1 MSEAQAQASPPPQQ
15 AAHVY
20 PGRRAVLRGAR
31 VLGYVVY
38 AYLVVTEIVLA
49 LGFVLLLFGA
59 NPEPAFVQAVYRSLE
74 RAMEPF
80 RGIFTSIELGQTS
93 NSVEAVLDTSI
104 LFAMV
109 VYGLVA
115 WAVHAGLAWLS
126 WRLVRL
132 DTLDQEYQR
141 ELRRRQSSPNHYS
154 AGQGPPPSTAGW
166 E

>member
-1 MSEAQAQASPPPQQ
+1 MSEGQAQAPVPPQQ

-20 PGRRAVLRGAR
+20 PQRRAILWGAR
-31 VLGYVVY
+31 ALGYVVY

-93 NSVEAVLDTSI
+93 NNVEAVFDTSV

-109 VYGLVA
+109 VYALFA

-141 ELRRRQSSPNHYS
+141 ELWRRLRSPNQSS
-154 AGQGPPPSTAGW
+154 AGQETPVPGADQY
-166 E
+166 

>member
-1 MSEAQAQASPPPQQ
+1 MSEAPAQASPPPQQ

-20 PGRRAVLRGAR
+20 PGRRAVLWGAR

-59 NPEPAFVQAVYRSLE
+59 NPEPSFVQTVYRSLE

-93 NSVEAVLDTSI
+93 NNVEAVLDTSI

-115 WAVHAGLAWLS
+115 WAVQAGLSWLS
-126 WRLVRL
+126 WRIARL
-132 DTLDQEYQR
+132 DTLDQQYQR
-141 ELRRRQSSPNHYS
+141 ELGRHQSSPNQSS
-154 AGQGPPPSTAGW
+154 AGQGTPTSTAGW